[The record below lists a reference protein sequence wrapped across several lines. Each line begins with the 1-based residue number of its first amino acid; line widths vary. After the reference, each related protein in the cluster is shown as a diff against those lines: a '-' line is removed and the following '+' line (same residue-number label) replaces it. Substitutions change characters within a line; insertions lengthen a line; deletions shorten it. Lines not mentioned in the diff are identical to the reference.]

1 MISFLIIDD
10 TDNADYFLYKYNFS
24 KKDQNRIKII
34 DNFFK
39 EKITSKSFL
48 PNTMNKIFY
57 YDGKQAVLDILNF
70 QLLRVK
76 KNKENLIQLI
86 NFYKN
91 KSIPK
96 MPIGAEDLMIKF
108 RISEGKHLGT
118 KLKMIEKE
126 WIKNDFKISEK
137 QVDNIVKN

>member
-1 MISFLIIDD
+1 
-10 TDNADYFLYKYNFS
+10 
-24 KKDQNRIKII
+24 
-34 DNFFK
+34 
-39 EKITSKSFL
+39 
-48 PNTMNKIFY
+48 
-57 YDGKQAVLDILNF
+57 
-70 QLLRVK
+70 
-76 KNKENLIQLI
+76 
-86 NFYKN
+86 
-91 KSIPK
+91 